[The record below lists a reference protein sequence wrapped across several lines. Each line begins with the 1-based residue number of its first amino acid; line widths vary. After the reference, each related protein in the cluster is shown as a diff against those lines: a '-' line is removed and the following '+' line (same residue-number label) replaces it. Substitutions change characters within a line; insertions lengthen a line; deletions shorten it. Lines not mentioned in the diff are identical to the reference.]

1 MIEWK
6 NTMIVTNGRHIGM
19 SVKLNYP
26 KKLLHEKNTK
36 TGLVFANYFPK
47 C

>member
-1 MIEWK
+1 MIERK
-6 NTMIVTNGRHIGM
+6 NTMIVTNGRHVCM

-26 KKLLHEKNTK
+26 KTLLHKKNTK

-47 C
+47 Y